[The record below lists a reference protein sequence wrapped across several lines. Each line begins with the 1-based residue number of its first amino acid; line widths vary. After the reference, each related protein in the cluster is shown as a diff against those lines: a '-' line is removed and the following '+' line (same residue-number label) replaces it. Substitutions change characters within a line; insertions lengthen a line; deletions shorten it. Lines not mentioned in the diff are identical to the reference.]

1 MNVTVTLNTDIPL
14 VNITEGNFSLDL
26 EEYATMTDVIE
37 MIDAKNPG
45 FKEAVVV
52 GTGEI
57 SKQFLIFI
65 NGDNIE
71 HKDGLATGLNPDD
84 VINVIPA
91 IAGG

>member
-1 MNVTVTLNTDIPL
+1 MNVTVTLNTDIP
-14 VNITEGNFSLDL
+14 VVRVTEGNIILDL
-26 EEYATMTDVIE
+26 DENATMADLIE
-37 MIDAKNPG
+37 MIDGKNPG

-52 GTGEI
+52 GASEI

-71 HKDGLATGLNPDD
+71 HKNGLATRLNSDD
-84 VINVIPA
+84 VVNVIPA